1 MIRVVLVDDQELVR
15 EGLRRIL
22 HPDDG
27 FEIVAECA
35 DGSEVVDAVAA
46 AHPDVVVMDVRMRD
60 VSGIEA
66 TRRLRARGD
75 VPPVIV
81 LTTFDTDEHLVG
93 ALQAGAAGF
102 LLKGARP
109 EELLSGIRSIAGGE
123 AVLAPSATRRL
134 LQQFAPVVRPEP
146 SDDRRLDALTDRER
160 EVLAAVCTGAT
171 NPEIATTLHMAERT
185 VKTHIGRLLH
195 KTHSR
200 DRVGLVLFAHEVGLL

>member
-1 MIRVVLVDDQELVR
+1 MTVRVLIADDHGAIR
-15 EGLRRIL
+15 EGLRLVLTTLGIEVV
-22 HPDDG
+22 G
-27 FEIVAECA
+27 EAA
-35 DGSEVVDAVAA
+35 DGAVAVQNA
-46 AHPDVVVMDVRMRD
+46 RALRPNVVIMDLRMPGVD
-60 VSGIEA
+60 GIEA
-66 TRRLRARGD
+66 TRRIVAEELAD
-75 VPPVIV
+75 VLV
-81 LTTFDTDEHLVG
+81 LTSFDEDDLVMG
-93 ALQAGAAGF
+93 AIRAGAAGF

-160 EVLAAVCTGAT
+160 EVLAAGCTGAT